1 MALNS
6 FKEEVDRNGNVVSR
20 TIDWDDDEEEDLENE
35 NENDE
40 EVGILKK
47 RKVREIVLVVRH
59 DHRIN
64 EEQADSLFKVVT
76 DAIEKSEILAAKR
89 WSREAELGKRQ

>member
-6 FKEEVDRNGNVVSR
+6 FKEHVDRDGKVISR
-20 TIDWDDDEEEDLENE
+20 SLDWDDDEAADSEHPMA
-35 NENDE
+35 NDDGVE
-40 EVGILKK
+40 ILKK
-47 RKVREIVLVVRH
+47 RKVREIVLVVRN

>member
-1 MALNS
+1 M
-6 FKEEVDRNGNVVSR
+6 DRNGNVVSR